1 MALSPVRLRASINAG
16 SAVTIAFTRSN
27 SPALMASINAAESGI
42 ARFYL
47 LTAALI
53 VTMGASV
60 FGQSHLPSQPLLGTA
75 LSAELLRELPA
86 SGNPFT
92 VLDTMQTEAIGDRF
106 VAAGLNAAT
115 PPRLGGLLNSWTQ
128 TQIRFGD
135 VTITDARTGGVPL
148 MLPFAPF
155 VSRVTVATGAMAIDD
170 NAPALSMT
178 LEPIAPGKSWQR
190 AFDGAGTGGP
200 LIAGGNGI
208 APLVDR
214 VDQLGEGSVA
224 FSGPINERVGF
235 AAAGAVHSLSHIEG
249 SSIDAVTNRIASG
262 FAHLAVAPSPTDTFR
277 AIGWLQRT
285 STPAFEDTGVHAQGA
300 WQRQVVDGERWRV
313 FAGYTERKRTLSAVS
328 QSIVVDSLTTDP
340 VSNLFDSG
348 EGTSRRWTVG
358 ARLTPAPNRR
368 WPSVGIDID
377 NARARVVP
385 SGIGQIREL
394 VDGLPARVWTAI
406 VPSST
411 DFRHLTTIAA
421 FVDEHLTAGRLT
433 FDAGL
438 RLDRADG
445 AADAADAA
453 THGVSWTTLLPRALV
468 EFHWTRKAAVVLT
481 AGYRRSA
488 YQMPLDVLAIGDPA
502 APTADVARWN
512 GTTVGPPIA
521 RVGPGSGG
529 DAAFSGIDPALDR
542 PVTDELVLAVR
553 AKPFSHF
560 EVELARVT
568 KRESSLLSLV
578 DTGVPFSRYAS
589 FYVPDPSYDA
599 ATAGPYDRPIAEVF
613 NRPANAYGQDR
624 YLLTNFTG
632 EAAKSWA
639 LELNMRATSERVT
652 FLANAALTWAYGSAA
667 AIGYLPTEND
677 QNVLGNLMVDANR
690 ESYARG
696 QLFQDRSHVVK
707 MAGVYRFPR
716 RLSVG
721 AIARYQDGQP
731 FARLIAVTQGLTQ
744 GPMLIR
750 SYRNGGA
757 AFTYTGTFDI
767 RLQQSWSLGKGDVT
781 LGFDLYNVGHMG
793 KEVDEYVVA
802 GPRFRTPTA
811 IQPPRT
817 ALASARFAF

>member
-1 MALSPVRLRASINAG
+1 M
-16 SAVTIAFTRSN
+16 
-27 SPALMASINAAESGI
+27 

-47 LTAALI
+47 LTAVLI
-53 VTMGASV
+53 ATTAASV
-60 FGQSHLPSQPLLGTA
+60 FGQSRLPPQPLLGTA
-75 LSAELLRELPA
+75 LSAEILRELPA

-135 VTITDARTGGVPL
+135 VTITDPRTGGVPL
-148 MLPFAPF
+148 LLPFTPF
-155 VSRVTVATGAMAIDD
+155 FSKVTVATGAMGVDD
-170 NAPALSMT
+170 NASALSMS
-178 LEPIAPGKSWQR
+178 LEPIAPGETWQR
-190 AFDGAGTGGP
+190 AIDGAGTGGS

-214 VDQLGEGSVA
+214 VDTLGEGSVA
-224 FSGPINERVGF
+224 FGGPLNDRVRF
-235 AAAGAVHSLSHIEG
+235 AGAGAIHSLSHIEG
-249 SSIDAVTNRIASG
+249 SSSDAKTNRIASG
-262 FAHLAVAPSPTDTFR
+262 FAHFTVTPSANDSVR
-277 AIGWLQRT
+277 AIGWIQRAT
-285 STPAFEDTGVHAQGA
+285 TPAFEDIGVHGQGA
-300 WQRQVVDGERWRV
+300 WERHFADRPRWRV
-313 FAGYTERKRTLSAVS
+313 FAGYTERKRTLSSVS
-328 QSIVVDSLTTDP
+328 QSMVVDSLTSDP
-340 VSNLFDSG
+340 VSSLFDSG
-348 EGTSRRWTVG
+348 EGSSRRWTVG
-358 ARLTPAPNRR
+358 ARVTPNPGSR
-368 WPSVGIDID
+368 WPSAGVDVD

-385 SGIGQIREL
+385 SAIGQIREM
-394 VDGLPARVWTAI
+394 VDGLPARAWTPI

-411 DFRHLTTIAA
+411 DFRHLTTVAA
-421 FVDEHLTAGRLT
+421 FINEHLTSGRLT
-433 FDAGL
+433 LDAGL

-445 AADAADAA
+445 SADDAASGI
-453 THGVSWTTLLPRALV
+453 TWTTLLPRALV
-468 EFHWTRKAAVVLT
+468 EFHWTQKAAVVLT
-481 AGYRRSA
+481 AGYRRAA

-502 APTADVARWN
+502 APIVDVARWN
-512 GTTVGPPIA
+512 GTTIGPAIT
-521 RVGPGSGG
+521 RIGPGSGG
-529 DAAFSGIDPALDR
+529 DAAFSSIDPSLDR

-553 AKPFSHF
+553 AKPFAHF
-560 EVELARVT
+560 EIELARVT
-568 KRESSLLSLV
+568 KRESSLLSLA
-578 DTGVPFSRYAS
+578 DTGVPFSRYSS
-589 FYVPDPSYDA
+589 FYVPDPSYVA
-599 ATAGPYDRPIAEVF
+599 ASAGPYDRPIAEVF
-613 NRPANAYGQDR
+613 NRPADAYGQDR
-624 YLLTNFTG
+624 YLLTNFSG

-639 LELNMRATSERVT
+639 LELNARANSERVT
-652 FLANAALTWAYGSAA
+652 FLAGAALTWAYGSAA

-707 MAGVYRFPR
+707 MAGVYRFTP

-757 AFTYTGTFDI
+757 AFTYTGTFDV
-767 RLQQSWSLGKGDVT
+767 RLQRSWSVGKGEMT
-781 LGFDLYNVGHMG
+781 LGVDVYNVGHMG
-793 KEVDEYVVA
+793 KEVDEYVVS

-817 ALASARFAF
+817 ALFTARFEYE

>member
-1 MALSPVRLRASINAG
+1 
-16 SAVTIAFTRSN
+16 
-27 SPALMASINAAESGI
+27 MASINAAASGM

-53 VTMGASV
+53 VAMRASV
-60 FGQSHLPSQPLLGTA
+60 FGQSQLPPQPLLGTA
-75 LSAELLRELPA
+75 LSAEILRELPA

-148 MLPFAPF
+148 MLPFTPF
-155 VSRVTVATGAMAIDD
+155 FSQVTVATGAMGVDD
-170 NAPALSMT
+170 NASALSMT
-178 LEPIAPGKSWQR
+178 LEPIAPGKTWQR
-190 AFDGAGTGGP
+190 AIDGAGTGGP

-214 VDQLGEGSVA
+214 VDQFGDGSVA
-224 FSGPINERVGF
+224 FGGPINDRVGF
-235 AAAGAVHSLSHIEG
+235 AASGAIHSLSHIEG
-249 SSIDAVTNRIASG
+249 SSSDAVTNRIASG
-262 FAHLAVAPSPTDTFR
+262 LVHLAVAPSATDTVR
-277 AIGWLQRT
+277 AIGWIQRV
-285 STPAFEDTGVHAQGA
+285 STPTFEDTGVHAQGA
-300 WQRQVVDGERWRV
+300 WERQVVDRPRWRV
-313 FAGYTERKRTLSAVS
+313 FAGYTERKRTLSPIS
-328 QSIVVDSLTTDP
+328 PSLVVDSLTSDP

-348 EGTSRRWTVG
+348 EGTSRRWTLG
-358 ARLTPAPNRR
+358 ARMMPTASRR
-368 WPSVGIDID
+368 WPSVGLDID

-385 SGIGQIREL
+385 SGTGQIREQ
-394 VDGLPARVWTAI
+394 VDGLPARVWTVI
-406 VPSST
+406 VPAPT

-421 FVDEHLTAGRLT
+421 FVDEHLTSGRLT
-433 FDAGL
+433 VDAGL

-445 AADAADAA
+445 AADAA
-453 THGVSWTTLLPRALV
+453 TNGITWTTLLPRALV
-468 EFHWTRKAAVVLT
+468 EFQWTQKAAVVLT

-512 GTTVGPPIA
+512 GTTIGPAIA
-521 RVGPGSGG
+521 RIGPGSGG
-529 DAAFSGIDPALDR
+529 DAAFSSIDPTLDR

-553 AKPFSHF
+553 AKPFRHF

-568 KRESSLLSLV
+568 KRESSLLALV
-578 DTGVPFSRYAS
+578 DTGVPFSRYSS

-613 NRPANAYGQDR
+613 NRPANTYGQDR

-639 LELNMRATSERVT
+639 LELNARATSERVT
-652 FLANAALTWAYGSAA
+652 FLAGAALTWADGSAA

-707 MAGVYRFPR
+707 MAGVYRFPS
-716 RLSVG
+716 RLSLG

-731 FARLIAVTQGLTQ
+731 FARLVAVTQGLTQ

-757 AFTYTGTFDI
+757 AFTYTGTFDL
-767 RLQQSWSLGKGDVT
+767 RLQQSWSLGKGDMT
-781 LGFDLYNVGHMG
+781 LGFDVYNVGHMG
-793 KEVDEYVVA
+793 KEVDEYVVS

-817 ALASARFAF
+817 ALVSARFAF